1 MESQLNKQSYGKKV
15 KSGIFGLDELIGGGF
30 IPGSVVLVSGKAGTG
45 KTIFCSQF
53 LYYGITQ
60 YNENGIYITTEE
72 LEKDIK
78 EDVFESFGWDFE
90 SLEKEGKLVIVHL
103 APNELGKI
111 KTVIMD
117 AVRKNNVKRAVI
129 DSVSLFEQFI
139 GDPFEARMKLYE
151 ILRSLKESGVTTL
164 ITAEI
169 PEESKSLSRSGV
181 IEFQVDGVIVLQFV
195 PFASRYKRSLVVRKM
210 RRVDHSLK
218 IHPFEITNRGIEVKL
233 F

>member
-164 ITAEI
+164 IL
-169 PEESKSLSRSGV
+169 SL
-181 IEFQVDGVIVLQFV
+181 
-195 PFASRYKRSLVVRKM
+195 
-210 RRVDHSLK
+210 
-218 IHPFEITNRGIEVKL
+218 IHI
-233 F
+233 

>member
-1 MESQLNKQSYGKKV
+1 MESQLSEFKLRV
-15 KSGIFGLDELIGGGF
+15 KSGIFGLDELMGGGF
-30 IPGSVVLVSGKAGTG
+30 IPGSVVLVAGKAGTG
-45 KTIFCSQF
+45 KTIFCVQF
-53 LYYGITQ
+53 IYYGITQ

-78 EDVFESFGWDFE
+78 GDVRESFGWD
-90 SLEKEGKLVIVHL
+90 LEALEREGKLIIIHI
-103 APNELGKI
+103 APSELGKI
-111 KTVIMD
+111 KTVVEE
-117 AVRKNNVKRAVI
+117 AVKKNNVKRAVI

-139 GDPFEARMKLYE
+139 GDPFAARMKLYE
-151 ILRSLKESGVTTL
+151 VLRSLKESGVTTL
-164 ITAEI
+164 ITSEV
-169 PEESKSLSRSGV
+169 PEDKKSLSRSGV
-181 IEFQVDGVIVLQFV
+181 VEFQVDGIIVLQFV